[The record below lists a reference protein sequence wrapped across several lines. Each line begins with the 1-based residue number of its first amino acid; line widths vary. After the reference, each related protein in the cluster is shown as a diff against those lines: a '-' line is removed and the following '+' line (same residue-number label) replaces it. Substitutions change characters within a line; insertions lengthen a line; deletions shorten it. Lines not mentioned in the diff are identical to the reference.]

1 MDSDF
6 WVARLAA
13 AKRQFFNHHNYH
25 LNAHLDS
32 LIVDEMDEDE
42 DDYEMAYPCPY
53 CYAEFEF
60 VSLCHHLEDEHY
72 DETAETA
79 CSICADTITGEDM
92 LHHITTEHEPLLK
105 ISFQMNSTATFF
117 SLTSN
122 HMALQQNRLQKLPE
136 LGSQDMSLLTR
147 DLRDTHLST
156 HLAGKG
162 HQSSS
167 GMTDPLLSSL
177 VLNYPAPGAEEISK
191 LVTSC
196 AEESTS
202 QTEPAQHIWQSSFDP
217 SLSSEE
223 REKRTRQA
231 AGKAA
236 FVQDLVCS
244 TMFLD

>member
-6 WVARLAA
+6 WVCRLAA

-25 LNAHLDS
+25 LSAHLDR
-32 LIVDEMDEDE
+32 LIVDEMDMDEE
-42 DDYEMAYPCPY
+42 DDDEEMAYLCPY
-53 CYAEFEF
+53 CF
-60 VSLCHHLEDEHY
+60 VELELLSLCHHIEDEHY
-72 DETAETA
+72 DETDDTV
-79 CSICADTITGEDM
+79 CSICAENITGDM
-92 LHHITTEHEPLLK
+92 LHHITTEHETLFK
-105 ISFQMNSTATFF
+105 KNS
-117 SLTSN
+117 
-122 HMALQQNRLQKLPE
+122 LQKILDPKSQE
-136 LGSQDMSLLTR
+136 LSLLAR

-156 HLAGKG
+156 RIASKG
-162 HQSSS
+162 QESSS

-177 VLNYPAPGAEEISK
+177 VLKYPAPGAEEISK

-196 AEESTS
+196 AEDSS
-202 QTEPAQHIWQSSFDP
+202 SKSEPAQHIWQSSFDP

-231 AGKAA
+231 AEKAA

>member
-6 WVARLAA
+6 WVSRLAA

-25 LNAHLDS
+25 LNAHLDR
-32 LIVDEMDEDE
+32 LIVDEMEVDE
-42 DDYEMAYPCPY
+42 DDDDDDEMVYPCPY
-53 CYAEFEF
+53 CYVEFELLP
-60 VSLCHHLEDEHY
+60 LCHHLEDEHY
-72 DETAETA
+72 DETADTV
-79 CSICADTITGEDM
+79 CSICADNIKGDM
-92 LHHITTEHEPLLK
+92 LRHITTEHEPLIK
-105 ISFQMNSTATFF
+105 QNISDPRSQ
-117 SLTSN
+117 
-122 HMALQQNRLQKLPE
+122 E
-136 LGSQDMSLLTR
+136 LSLLAR
-147 DLRDTHLST
+147 DLHDTHLSAL
-156 HLAGKG
+156 LAGKG
-162 HQSSS
+162 QESSS

-177 VLNYPAPGAEEISK
+177 VLKYPAPGAEEISK

-196 AEESTS
+196 AEESS
-202 QTEPAQHIWQSSFDP
+202 SRSEPAQHIWQSSFDP